1 MSTAESA
8 PLAETPDL
16 QGAFPRLSD
25 EQIGMLAQHGERRR
39 TQQDEILFREG
50 DEHYDFFVVLE
61 GKVAVIAGYGGHER
75 LIAVHGPGRFLGEL
89 SLLTNQAALFTTVVR
104 EPGEVL
110 VVPVERLRELI
121 SQDSVLGDLILRA
134 FLLRREMLIGLG
146 AGFTIIGSR
155 YSHDTRRLREFCARN
170 RLPHRWIDLE
180 TDDETEALLR
190 ELDID
195 PEETPVVIW
204 RGRDVLRNPSN
215 ADLARLIGLRQPSAP
230 DDVCDLVV
238 VGTGPAGLAASVYG
252 ASEGMETVA
261 LDAVATGGQASTSS
275 KIENYLGFPS
285 GISGAELA
293 ERATIQAE
301 KFGARISVPA
311 EATSLRRDD
320 GHYVVGLDDGES
332 VSARTVVI
340 ATGVHYRRLD
350 LPRMEEFE
358 SASVY
363 YAATLMEAQLCSG
376 NPVAVIGGGNSAGQ
390 ATVFLSKYA
399 SPVHLIVRE
408 ADLSA
413 HMSRYL
419 IDRIERSPNAQVHV
433 HTEVREPL
441 GEDGILQRLVVED
454 NQTGKRRT
462 IDARLLFVFIGA
474 QPHTRWLEHELAL
487 DDKGF
492 VLTGPVAAS
501 ATDENGHQ
509 PLLLETSLPGVLA
522 VGDVR
527 SGSVKRVASAVG
539 EGAMAVRLA
548 YEHLQGT
555 GQAQQTAGG

>member
-1 MSTAESA
+1 
-8 PLAETPDL
+8 
-16 QGAFPRLSD
+16 
-25 EQIGMLAQHGERRR
+25 
-39 TQQDEILFREG
+39 
-50 DEHYDFFVVLE
+50 
-61 GKVAVIAGYGGHER
+61 
-75 LIAVHGPGRFLGEL
+75 
-89 SLLTNQAALFTTVVR
+89 
-104 EPGEVL
+104 
-110 VVPVERLRELI
+110 
-121 SQDSVLGDLILRA
+121 
-134 FLLRREMLIGLG
+134 
-146 AGFTIIGSR
+146 
-155 YSHDTRRLREFCARN
+155 
-170 RLPHRWIDLE
+170 
-180 TDDETEALLR
+180 
-190 ELDID
+190 
-195 PEETPVVIW
+195 
-204 RGRDVLRNPSN
+204 
-215 ADLARLIGLRQPSAP
+215 
-230 DDVCDLVV
+230 
-238 VGTGPAGLAASVYG
+238 
-252 ASEGMETVA
+252 
-261 LDAVATGGQASTSS
+261 
-275 KIENYLGFPS
+275 
-285 GISGAELA
+285 
-293 ERATIQAE
+293 
-301 KFGARISVPA
+301 
-311 EATSLRRDD
+311 
-320 GHYVVGLDDGES
+320 
-332 VSARTVVI
+332 VI

-376 NPVAVIGGGNSAGQ
+376 DPVAVVGGGNSAGQ

-419 IDRIERSPNAQVHV
+419 IDRIERSPNVQVHV

-474 QPHTRWLEHELAL
+474 QPHTRWLGHELAL

-492 VLTGPVAAS
+492 VLTGRAAAS